1 MAMFANKDSKKEVE
15 NLTQISTIIGK
26 GTVILG
32 DIESSGNIRIEGK
45 VVGNV
50 RAKSKVVLGDS
61 GLIEGNVYAVN
72 AEIAGEIKGILEAS
86 ELVVVKQTGT
96 VNGDIITQKLSV
108 DSGATINGS
117 TKMGAVTKDISSA
130 NTKEHLAKAV

>member
-1 MAMFANKDSKKEVE
+1 MAMFAGKDSKKEVE

-26 GTVILG
+26 GTIISG

-45 VVGNV
+45 VIGNV
-50 RAKSKVVLGDS
+50 KAKSKVVLGDS
-61 GLIEGNVYAVN
+61 GIIEGNVHAVN

-86 ELVVVKQTGT
+86 EMVVVKQTGH
-96 VNGDIITQKLSV
+96 VNGDIITQKLTV

-117 TKMGAVTKDISSA
+117 TKMVVP
-130 NTKEHLAKAV
+130 KESHVVSPKENSAKAA

>member
-26 GTVILG
+26 GTVISG

-45 VVGNV
+45 VIGNV
-50 RAKSKVVLGDS
+50 KAKAKVVLGDS
-61 GLIEGNVYAVN
+61 GIIEGNVQSVN

-86 ELVVVKQTGT
+86 EMVVIKQTGH
-96 VNGDIITQKLSV
+96 VNGDIITQKLTV
-108 DSGATINGS
+108 DAGATINGS
-117 TKMGAVTKDISSA
+117 TKMITHKETPTTSTKDTSA
-130 NTKEHLAKAV
+130 KTV